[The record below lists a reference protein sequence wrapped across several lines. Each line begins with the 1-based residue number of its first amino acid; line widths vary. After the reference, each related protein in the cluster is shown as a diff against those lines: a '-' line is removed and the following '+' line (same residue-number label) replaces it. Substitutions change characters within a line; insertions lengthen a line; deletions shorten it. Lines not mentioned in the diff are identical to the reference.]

1 MSYVGFSVS
10 SSWSRQQP
18 VLTQGYA
25 WWVSG
30 TGGQPQDSGFSW
42 VGKKVIQRAEA
53 ELRQDSCHI
62 LTGEN
67 RQCGNERK

>member
-10 SSWSRQQP
+10 SSWSRQQL

-42 VGKKVIQRAEA
+42 VGKKVTQRAEA
-53 ELRQDSCHI
+53 EL
-62 LTGEN
+62 
-67 RQCGNERK
+67 

>member
-10 SSWSRQQP
+10 SSWSRQQL

-30 TGGQPQDSGFSW
+30 TEGQPQDSGFSW
-42 VGKKVIQRAEA
+42 VGKKVTQRAEA
-53 ELRQDSCHI
+53 EL
-62 LTGEN
+62 
-67 RQCGNERK
+67 